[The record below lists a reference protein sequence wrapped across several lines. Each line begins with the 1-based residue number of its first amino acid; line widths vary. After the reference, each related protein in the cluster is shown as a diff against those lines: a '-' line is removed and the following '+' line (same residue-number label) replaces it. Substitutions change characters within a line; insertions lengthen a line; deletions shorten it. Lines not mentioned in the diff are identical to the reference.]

1 MNVVSVVFLTC
12 VRRVWDVCF
21 FPITVSSREN
31 PVWSCE
37 ESVLLLWQLFCD
49 RRRSD
54 DVVCVLL
61 FFSFIGLSL
70 PVVSGASICSFL
82 IHRSFVGVDD
92 DRFRDISRHLFNKTK
107 FQKFKMALSFI
118 SILEHHLR
126 FNQSRSLS
134 LASHLATTRRNAM
147 HFLQT
152 ATAHTFSLLIL
163 LRCCIN

>member
-1 MNVVSVVFLTC
+1 VCETC
-12 VRRVWDVCF
+12 VSF
-21 FPITVSSREN
+21 
-31 PVWSCE
+31 
-37 ESVLLLWQLFCD
+37 LLLYQAERIQFEVVRKVFCCCGNFSVTD
-49 RRRSD
+49 ED
-54 DVVCVLL
+54 PMMWFVCCCFSPLL
-61 FFSFIGLSL
+61 ACHCLSS
-70 PVVSGASICSFL
+70 VAGASICSFL